1 VDAAIAKP
9 MSDEDSG
16 AVPPDLWSVFEAVS
30 ALPMLV
36 VRGAE
41 SDILAPECV
50 DGMRRRKPDLQV
62 AEIPRRGHAPT
73 LDEPESISALDTFL
87 ASL

>member
-1 VDAAIAKP
+1 
-9 MSDEDSG
+9 MSDEDTG
-16 AVPPDLWSVFEAVS
+16 AVPPDLWPVFEAVS

-36 VRGAE
+36 VRGAA